1 MIRQLTPRQAF
12 ERLADRAAT
21 TEMCSTE
28 AEQKLRDW
36 QIAPEE
42 ADAIIDRLIAER
54 YIDDRRFAHAYVRDR
69 INNARWGLLKIR
81 RAMRLKRLPNLL
93 IEEAIDAELNDE
105 TYCRNLAA
113 ALRSKARSME
123 QPLLPADRAKLV
135 RFAAS
140 RGYEPDLILEMVD
153 DEEYWRNAD

>member
-1 MIRQLTPRQAF
+1 MTRQLTPQQAF
-12 ERLADRAAT
+12 EHLADRAAL
-21 TEMCSTE
+21 TEICSAE
-28 AEQKLRDW
+28 AERKLREW
-36 QIAPEE
+36 QIAPES
-42 ADAIIDRLIAER
+42 ADAIVDRLIAER

-81 RAMRLKRLPNLL
+81 REMRMKRLSSAL

-105 TYCRNLAA
+105 TYCMNLAA
-113 ALRSKARSME
+113 ALRSKARSMPS
-123 QPLLPADRAKLV
+123 PLTEADRAKLV

-140 RGYEPDLILEMVD
+140 RGYEPGLILEMVA